1 MRVRLWVCVCV
12 FVFAYE
18 RTHVY
23 KCVLGDKKNVQERTP
38 QRLHKGAYYEEETVN
53 LRGLESDRLGLSSQV
68 PIYQL
73 CDFGHKNC
81 FISTHSYV
89 KEK

>member
-1 MRVRLWVCVCV
+1 MCVFVCVC
-12 FVFAYE
+12 AHE
-18 RTHVY
+18 HTRVY
-23 KCVLGDKKNVQERTP
+23 KCVLGGKKNVQGRTP
-38 QRLHKGAYYEEETVN
+38 QRLHKGAYYEGEIVN

-81 FISTHSYV
+81 FISTHSSV